1 MAYRDHIA
9 ITSGDKST
17 TRCEVSVLRCPMLHG
32 ILSLTVILAT
42 LIVAS
47 GRDSGILPRATRPF
61 AGQKRPPGGER
72 ERKCCSPLD
81 TDGNLSRSNR
91 DITTYLPIFTTI
103 MRQSSRVN
111 TAQVDT
117 SDGERGP

>member
-1 MAYRDHIA
+1 
-9 ITSGDKST
+9 
-17 TRCEVSVLRCPMLHG
+17 MLHG

-42 LIVAS
+42 LTVAL
-47 GRDSGILPRATRPF
+47 GWDSGILPRAARPF

-81 TDGNLSRSNR
+81 TYGNLSWSNR
-91 DITTYLPIFTTI
+91 DITTYLPFFSTI